1 MAEHHGGSQ
10 NRQDDRDVVLSQGQ
24 LRTLLD
30 EASEEGADKALK
42 KIGLENGEARQ
53 DINEL
58 RGLAGAVRQI
68 RSTALNVVTKAVTLA
83 IIGILLAWIGAR
95 VKVGQVLKPFTG
107 S

>member
-1 MAEHHGGSQ
+1 MAEHHRGSL

-42 KIGLENGEARQ
+42 KIGLENGEARK

-83 IIGILLAWIGAR
+83 IIGILLAWIGMRA
-95 VKVGQVLKPFTG
+95 KVGQVLKPFTG